1 MRNPL
6 VRPCRLLA
14 AWIVICLPLG
24 AGLLIEMGGEDG
36 AKADLVRTG
45 DFAGGEA
52 PQGEPAPPVW
62 PFDKVGGI
70 DRETALLLHLDN
82 PAALAD
88 AADPKRSIKATGV
101 TATDGHF
108 GGGLSF
114 TGKAKVTIGGSPL
127 GLSLQTPFRIETW
140 VRPRRGGV
148 ALSLDRRFYVL
159 VLRSKDGKWVA
170 HLKHRKSDKGGD
182 FGSVYSSPLP
192 LADKAWHHLAI
203 VYDGKGGVEFLCD
216 GKPAGKSPM
225 PHQTESTGFGDGCLG
240 AHDGWLGWYDGDLD
254 EVRVQ
259 VRRLPRGRARLQV
272 RLQDE
277 KGQPLPAR
285 CSLVGGDGKPIDPVG
300 KGMSKRGEFSAEG
313 LFSTAVPAG
322 TCRLRA
328 QRDWRWNVF
337 AKPFAVASG
346 GDYTLTVTLARW
358 YDTQGWLGGNTHF
371 HSYHGPKHRIKVAT
385 LDEKGQRDY
394 EASGLMCRA
403 SGLDWAL
410 SNDPDQ
416 DLPRAV
422 AASRPKFLMSLANE
436 RRCDYWCGHMNAPG
450 TKGLRANNKTPF
462 AALSVIAEGHAQGGA
477 LIYTH
482 PMNLPRVH
490 HMTSVAALSHASL
503 SADLGADLF
512 DIGCGNR
519 DLAFA
524 ELLAF
529 WGSGWRLGVASA
541 NDLGLEGGG
550 DVGSTQT
557 YVRPATF
564 EWPAVQSELR
574 SRRTIGVVGDAFAMI
589 EIDGQGP
596 GGKVAPGRHTVKV
609 RAAARQG
616 LKAARLLVNGVP
628 QELPEAKG
636 KREFEASQELELA
649 NGDWVTVEARGTGYA
664 ATALATPVWCGE
676 PVRGDRH
683 TAILVVS
690 NFDRAGRQ
698 AKSFWAHLIATV
710 NDSRQIAATTLLRD
724 GKEMRTAKAKGGNRL
739 PENGLLPLVGGA
751 PKKDKSHQPS
761 WVFWPSA
768 AKAQHIRMSWPV
780 PEPATYSFR
789 VTLVD
794 GTTFETG
801 GVKLTDT
808 ETSYCHS
815 TMQFRSPQS
824 SLWTQSSAKGTLN
837 TDYNH
842 LYFTV
847 DPYIDAVTTVNGH
860 PRHYSRSPNPQHR
873 AIFTPPAWVPPPTK

>member
-1 MRNPL
+1 MNTQLFRST
-6 VRPCRLLA
+6 RLLA
-14 AWIVICLPLG
+14 IGIALSLPLG
-24 AGLLIEMGGEDG
+24 AGVLIEMGGENG

-52 PQGEPAPPVW
+52 PPGEPAPPVW
-62 PFDKVGGI
+62 PFDKVGGV
-70 DRETALLLHLDN
+70 DRETSLLLHLDN

-88 AADPKRSIKATGV
+88 AANAKRFIKAAGA
-101 TATDGHF
+101 TATDGRF

-114 TGKAKVTIGGSPL
+114 TGKAKATIGGFPL

-203 VYDGKGGVEFLCD
+203 VYDGKGGVEFFCD
-216 GKPAGKSPM
+216 GKPAGKSAM
-225 PHQTESTGFGDGCLG
+225 PHQTESTGHGDGCLG

-277 KGQPLPAR
+277 QGQPLPAR
-285 CSLVGGDGKPIDPVG
+285 CSLAGGDGKPIDPVG
-300 KGMSKRGEFSAEG
+300 KGMSRRGEFSAEG
-313 LFSTAVPAG
+313 AFSTVVPAG
-322 TCRLRA
+322 SCRLRA
-328 QRDWRWNVF
+328 QRDWRWSAF
-337 AKPFAVASG
+337 AKPFTVASG
-346 GDYTLTVTLARW
+346 GDYMLTVTLPRW

-385 LDEKGQRDY
+385 LDAKGKRDY
-394 EASGLMCRA
+394 EVSGLMCRA
-403 SGLDWAL
+403 AGLDWAL
-410 SNDPDQ
+410 SNDPDR

-422 AASRPKFLMSLANE
+422 AASRPNFLMSLANE
-436 RRCDYWCGHMNAPG
+436 RRCDYWCGHMNSPG
-450 TKGLRANNKTPF
+450 TKGLGANNKTAF

-482 PMNLPRVH
+482 PMDLPRIH

-519 DLAFA
+519 ALAFA

-541 NDLGLEGGG
+541 NDLGLEAGG
-550 DVGSTQT
+550 DAGSTQT
-557 YVRPATF
+557 YVRPAVF
-564 EWPAVQSELR
+564 EWPAVQNELR
-574 SRRTIGVVGDAFAMI
+574 ARRTVGVVGDAFAMI
-589 EIDGQGP
+589 EIGDQGP

-609 RAAARQG
+609 RAASRRG
-616 LKAARLLVNGVP
+616 LGAVRLLVNGVP
-628 QELPEAKG
+628 RDLPDAKG
-636 KREFEASQELELA
+636 KREFKASQELELA
-649 NGDWVTVEARGTGYA
+649 SGDWVTVEARGA
-664 ATALATPVWCGE
+664 SPSSMALATPVWCGE
-676 PVRGDRH
+676 PTRGDRH

-690 NFDRAGRQ
+690 NFDRVGRQ

-710 NDSRQIAATTLLRD
+710 NDSRQIASATLMKD
-724 GKEMRTAKAKGGNRL
+724 GTDVATAKAGAGNRL
-739 PENGLLPLVGGA
+739 PENGLLPLVGRA
-751 PKKDKSHQPS
+751 PKNATSHHPS
-761 WVFWPSA
+761 WLFWPSP
-768 AKAQHIRMSWPV
+768 AKAQHIRMSWPASK
-780 PEPATYSFR
+780 PGIYSFR
-789 VTLVD
+789 VTLAD

-808 ETSYCHS
+808 ETSYCYG
-815 TMQFRSPQS
+815 TIQFRSPQAS
-824 SLWTQSSAKGTLN
+824 FWTQSSAKGTLN
-837 TDYNH
+837 LDYNH

-847 DPYIDAVTTVNGH
+847 DPYIDAVSTVNGH
-860 PRHYSRSPNPQHR
+860 PRRYSRAPTPQRR
-873 AIFTPPAWVPPPTK
+873 AIFTPPPWVPPPVK